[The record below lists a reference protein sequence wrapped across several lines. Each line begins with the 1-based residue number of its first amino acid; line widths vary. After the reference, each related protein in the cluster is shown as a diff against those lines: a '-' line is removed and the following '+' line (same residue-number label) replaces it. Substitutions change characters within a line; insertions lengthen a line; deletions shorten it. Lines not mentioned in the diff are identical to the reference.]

1 MARQRSERSRLR
13 CAIYTRKSTDEG
25 LDQSFN
31 SLDAQREACAAYIM
45 SQIHEGWEQI
55 PDYYDDGGYSGGT
68 MERPGLKALLQDV
81 DAGKVDVIVVY
92 KVDRLTRSLSDFA
105 KIVEILDRQGA
116 SFVSVTQAFNT
127 TTSMGRLTLN
137 VLLSFAQFEREVT
150 GERIRDKIAAS
161 KAKGMWMGG
170 VVPLGYDM
178 KERKLVVVPEEA
190 EKVRHIFRRYLTLG
204 SVYAV
209 QAELAEQGLT
219 TKSRIGSN
227 GAERGNAAFSRGA
240 LYQILRNR
248 IYVGEICHKGTA
260 YPGNHDAIVEYDL
273 FERANASLNSRRDAY
288 AAGDHVE
295 ERSLLIGLLWD
306 GDGRRMTSD
315 HATKKGGIRY
325 RYYVSCHD
333 KEQPKLKKWR
343 VPAGELER
351 LVIAQI
357 RNRQEKAVPAIPGQD
372 EIRSTIRQI
381 VVEGDHVR
389 IDFLDDDVSS
399 ASVCARFVRHG
410 NQRRIESSSEDD
422 LRRPDP
428 ALIKLIV
435 RAYQARRAL
444 NATPSIQAAA
454 AQLGLTSRYFAVLLR
469 LAFLAPDI
477 IAAIMDGKQPV
488 ALTRQ
493 RLARIGNLPHDW
505 AAQRA
510 LFGFAQP

>member
-1 MARQRSERSRLR
+1 M
-13 CAIYTRKSTDEG
+13 
-25 LDQSFN
+25 
-31 SLDAQREACAAYIM
+31 
-45 SQIHEGWEQI
+45 
-55 PDYYDDGGYSGGT
+55 
-68 MERPGLKALLQDV
+68 
-81 DAGKVDVIVVY
+81 
-92 KVDRLTRSLSDFA
+92 
-105 KIVEILDRQGA
+105 
-116 SFVSVTQAFNT
+116 
-127 TTSMGRLTLN
+127 
-137 VLLSFAQFEREVT
+137 
-150 GERIRDKIAAS
+150 
-161 KAKGMWMGG
+161 
-170 VVPLGYDM
+170 
-178 KERKLVVVPEEA
+178 
-190 EKVRHIFRRYLTLG
+190 
-204 SVYAV
+204 
-209 QAELAEQGLT
+209 QAELAEQGIT
-219 TKSRIGSN
+219 TKSRIGSD
-227 GAERGNAAFSRGA
+227 GAERGNAGFSRGA

-248 IYVGEICHKGTA
+248 IYVGEICHKGTS
-260 YPGNHDAIVEYDL
+260 YPGNHDAIIEHDL

-288 AAGDHVE
+288 AVGDHVE

-333 KEQPKLKKWR
+333 KERPKLKKWR

-357 RNRQEKAVPAIPGQD
+357 RNRQEKALPAIPGQD

-381 VVEGDHVR
+381 VVEGDHIR

-410 NQRRIESSSEDD
+410 NQRLIESSSDDD

-435 RAYQARRAL
+435 RAHQARCVL
-444 NATPSIQAAA
+444 NATASIQTAA

-493 RLARIGNLPHDW
+493 RLARIGNLPIDW
-505 AAQRA
+505 VAQRA
-510 LFGFAQP
+510 LLGFAQP